1 MVLRE
6 HSLAQALEYARAAL
20 ALATERGVPPSPENF
35 AVWYEYAVGDNPD
48 LKKAVEILESN
59 GKAFTTEVSRELYER
74 FLGLERQDRTLRSA
88 SDRLGST
95 IREVATLVNDAG
107 AGAKTYGRALV
118 DLTGE
123 VQADAS
129 ADTLQ
134 TTIRRLLIE
143 TQSAI
148 QRNTVLEGRL
158 KQSAEQID
166 QLKQDLDEV
175 RKQASTD
182 PLTGLANRKSFDDR
196 LLGAATE
203 AMETGSEFCLLLCDI
218 DRFKAFNDNHG
229 HQFGDQVLKL
239 VARCLRDGI
248 KGSDLAARYGGE
260 EFAVLLPGCTLENAL
275 AIADRLRETI
285 ATRRLVRRSTGED
298 VGAVTMSVGVARFE
312 AGEPITDLIGRA
324 DRALYTAKRE
334 GRNRV
339 VSQTALEETV

>member
-1 MVLRE
+1 MPRE

-20 ALATERGVPPSPENF
+20 SLATERSVPPTPENF

-48 LKKAVEILESN
+48 LKKAIDILVSN
-59 GKAFTTEVSRELYER
+59 GKSFTTEVSRELYEQ
-74 FLGLERQDRTLRSA
+74 FLGLDLKDRTLRSA

-95 IREVATLVNDAG
+95 IREVTALVTDAG

-123 VQADAS
+123 VTPES
-129 ADTLQ
+129 TADTLQ
-134 TTIRRLLIE
+134 STIRRLLIE
-143 TQSAI
+143 TQASI
-148 QRNTVLEGRL
+148 QRNAVLEDRL
-158 KQSAEQID
+158 KHSASQIE

-175 RKQASTD
+175 RKQANTD
-182 PLTGLANRKSFDDR
+182 PLTGLANRKAFDDR
-196 LLGAATE
+196 LLEAAAE
-203 AMETGSEFCLLLCDI
+203 AMETGGGFCLLFCDI

-248 KGSDLAARYGGE
+248 KGSDLPARYGGE
-260 EFAVLLPGCTLENAL
+260 EFAVLLPGCTLQNAVT
-275 AIADRLRETI
+275 IANRLRETI

-298 VGAVTMSVGVARFE
+298 VGAVTISIGVAQFE
-312 AGEPITDLIGRA
+312 LGEPVADLIGRA
-324 DRALYTAKRE
+324 DKALYTAKRE

-339 VSQTALEETV
+339 VSQTALEGTA

>member
-1 MVLRE
+1 MPRE
-6 HSLAQALEYARAAL
+6 HSLAQALEYARASL
-20 ALATERGVPPSPENF
+20 ALATERGVPPTPENF

-48 LKKAVEILESN
+48 LKKAIDILQSN
-59 GKAFTTEVSRELYER
+59 GKSFTSEVSRELYEQ
-74 FLGLERQDRTLRSA
+74 FMGLDLKNRTLRSA
-88 SDRLGST
+88 SDRLGTT
-95 IREVATLVNDAG
+95 IREVSALVTDAG

-123 VQADAS
+123 VKADTS
-129 ADTLQ
+129 ADDLQ

-143 TQSAI
+143 TQASI

-158 KQSAEQID
+158 KQSAGHIE

-175 RKQASTD
+175 RKQANTD
-182 PLTGLANRKSFDDR
+182 PLTGLANRKAFDDR
-196 LLGAATE
+196 LIDAATE
-203 AMETGSEFCLLLCDI
+203 AMETGSEFCLLFCDI

-260 EFAVLLPGCTLENAL
+260 EFAVLLPGCTMQNAVV
-275 AIADRLRETI
+275 IANRLRETI

-298 VGAVTMSVGVARFE
+298 VGAVTISIGVGRFE
-312 AGEPITDLIGRA
+312 QGEPIADLISRA
-324 DRALYTAKRE
+324 DKALYTAKRE

-339 VSQTALEETV
+339 VSQTALEEAQ